1 MENEKE
7 KLLFPPPPDYYK
19 EFTSPDKYNPPD
31 LSILNKVDKITT
43 FGNEYSTRNINISYN
58 PVNLNDIPKKLAN
71 VSKMSN
77 SQFFYDLQNK
87 DTSKINCDNFNVI
100 EELEKEVE
108 FLKGRYKRLLT
119 DISNNIRKAPN
130 KISLIG
136 VSIQKIN
143 FYLIALRRKAILQ
156 KTINYYN
163 KQIEDCEN
171 TSKKVDEGIKNFRDY
186 IEEVLEASNH

>member
-71 VSKMSN
+71 VSKMRN
-77 SQFFYDLQNK
+77 NDFFNDLQNK
-87 DTSKINCDNFNVI
+87 DPSSINCDNFNVI

-108 FLKGRYKRLLT
+108 FLRGRYKRLLS
-119 DISNNIRKAPN
+119 DISTNIKKAPN
-130 KISLIG
+130 KINVIA

-163 KQIEDCEN
+163 KQIEDCEK
-171 TSKKVDEGIKNFRDY
+171 TAKQADEGIKNFRDY
-186 IEEVLEASNH
+186 LEEGLEELKN

>member
-7 KLLFPPPPDYYK
+7 KLLYPPPPDYYK
-19 EFTSPDKYNPPD
+19 EFTSPDKYKPPD

-43 FGNEYSTRNINISYN
+43 FGNEFSTRNINISYN
-58 PVNLNDIPKKLAN
+58 PIDLDKIPKKLAN
-71 VSKMSN
+71 VSKMRN
-77 SQFFYDLQNK
+77 NDFFNDLQNK
-87 DTSKINCDNFNVI
+87 DPSSINCDNFNVI

-108 FLKGRYKRLLT
+108 FLRGRYKRLLS
-119 DISNNIRKAPN
+119 DISTNIKKAPN
-130 KISLIG
+130 KINVIA

-163 KQIEDCEN
+163 KQIEDCEK
-171 TSKKVDEGIKNFRDY
+171 TAKQADEGIKNFRDY
-186 IEEVLEASNH
+186 LEEGLEELKN

>member
-43 FGNEYSTRNINISYN
+43 FGNEYSTKNINISYN

-87 DTSKINCDNFNVI
+87 DSSKINCDSFNVI

-119 DISNNIRKAPN
+119 DISNNIKKAPN

-186 IEEVLEASNH
+186 IEEGLEEFNN

>member
-186 IEEVLEASNH
+186 IEEGLEEFNH

>member
-87 DTSKINCDNFNVI
+87 DTSKINCDNFNGV
-100 EELEKEVE
+100 
-108 FLKGRYKRLLT
+108 
-119 DISNNIRKAPN
+119 
-130 KISLIG
+130 KIM
-136 VSIQKIN
+136 
-143 FYLIALRRKAILQ
+143 
-156 KTINYYN
+156 
-163 KQIEDCEN
+163 
-171 TSKKVDEGIKNFRDY
+171 
-186 IEEVLEASNH
+186 